1 MEMHSLNKDKLN
13 SQMQEEKDALV
24 ARGALG
30 VLIYELVDTEQ
41 LFDRFFIKLT
51 KIIDNAYYS
60 TVQY

>member
-1 MEMHSLNKDKLN
+1 MRKKAIEEAYGG
-13 SQMQEEKDALV
+13 EEKDALV

-30 VLIYELVDTEQ
+30 VRICELVDTEQ

-51 KIIDNAYYS
+51 KIIDNAYNS

>member
-1 MEMHSLNKDKLN
+1 
-13 SQMQEEKDALV
+13 MQEEKDALV